1 MEEKKN
7 ENLENQN
14 NQVDDGMKYAKK
26 KLKKKIPVLI
36 AVILA
41 LLFGVVYGFISE
53 SCFIQDLREPS
64 DVDVKPVIYLYPE
77 EKLELV
83 VEIPTVDFTTT
94 YPFYKG
100 GWNVVASPDGTLVDK
115 NNREYNYLYREGYT
129 NYHVDLSEGF
139 VVSKD
144 KYIDFLE
151 DKLAY
156 VGLSDKE
163 ACDFISYWLPLMN
176 EYDYCLV
183 SFQKDY
189 GEKVKIEYSVEPNN
203 ELVVFTAIQGLDE
216 PIQVVEQDLS
226 SYKDFVREGFVS
238 VEWGGRFIE

>member
-53 SCFIQDLREPS
+53 SCFIQDINS

-77 EKLELV
+77 EEMN
-83 VEIPTVDFTTT
+83 VEIKIPTVDFTTT
-94 YPFYKG
+94 YPLYNN
-100 GWNVVASPDGTLVDK
+100 GWNIIASPDGTLTDK
-115 NNREYNYLYREGYT
+115 NNREYNYLYWEGYT
-129 NYHVDLSEGF
+129 DYQVDLSEGF
-139 VVSKD
+139 VVSKNE
-144 KYIDFLE
+144 YIEFLE
-151 DKLAY
+151 NKLEY

-176 EYDYCLV
+176 EYEYCLV

-203 ELVVFTAIQGLDE
+203 ELVVFTAIQGLDA
-216 PIQVVEQDLS
+216 PIQVIEQDLS
-226 SYKDFVREGFVS
+226 SYKDFLREGFVS
-238 VEWGGRFIE
+238 VEWGGRFIK

>member
-14 NQVDDGMKYAKK
+14 NQVDDGVKYAKK

-77 EKLELV
+77 EETELEV
-83 VEIPTVDFTTT
+83 KIPTVDFTTT
-94 YPFYKG
+94 YPLYNN
-100 GWNVVASPDGTLVDK
+100 GWSVIARPNGTLIDE
-115 NNREYNYLYREGYT
+115 NNREYNYLYWEGYT
-129 NYHVDLSEGF
+129 NYQVDLSEGF
-139 VVSKD
+139 VVFKD
-144 KYIDFLE
+144 KYIEFLE

-238 VEWGGRFIE
+238 VEWGGRFIQ